1 MSSDWCSSRLISAVI
16 VAQNQNGLGARSEL
30 ISGENLITTSK
41 LNRWIFKFNVDILL
55 LLNWTAEYFNSI
67 SMVSLTNNSRRLLL
81 EQPECRSIAKV
92 SWNEVH
98 INKISHGD
106 SKQEKSQT
114 RIIGGR
120 TLLSFQAYLSYG
132 SSLGV
137 RQEKD
142 LNVTKDSIEVKDLLS
157 IPSFK
162 SKLIKKFTFIN
173 ALVINISMRSFNQ
186 VEGQIK
192 KKWND
197 KNHVFML
204 KTRAPSHCQTSARS
218 TASPCTWRGG

>member
-1 MSSDWCSSRLISAVI
+1 MSFNRK
-16 VAQNQNGLGARSEL
+16 GELGWS
-30 ISGENLITTSK
+30 
-41 LNRWIFKFNVDILL
+41 
-55 LLNWTAEYFNSI
+55 
-67 SMVSLTNNSRRLLL
+67 
-81 EQPECRSIAKV
+81 
-92 SWNEVH
+92 
-98 INKISHGD
+98 INKISHRD
-106 SKQEKSQT
+106 NKQKNKSNKNNWGYNT
-114 RIIGGR
+114 
-120 TLLSFQAYLSYG
+120 FQAYLSYG

-173 ALVINISMRSFNQ
+173 ALVTISAGDHLTKSK
-186 VEGQIK
+186 VK
-192 KKWND
+192 KRWNN

-218 TASPCTWRGG
+218 TASPCTWKGGYTRLLLPRFCFPWIFPFLHKWGMGGLDDDSQKHYHICTWSGVGRLDCHLAPCILIVTSFLIQIKL